1 MEKRYGLPTAIAMVI
16 GIVIGS
22 GVFIKGGKVLSLT
35 GGNMLQAVLVVAIVG
50 LMCII
55 CSLVFAELATRYE
68 KVNGVVDYAEMA
80 LGPNYAYFMGWFTT
94 TIYYPSLAA
103 TLAFFAAV
111 FTCPLFGV
119 KALDFSSRIISME
132 TVGLGAGYLMIG
144 YGINALSPK
153 LAGKLQVSMT
163 VIKLIPLI
171 LMGIVGTIAGISN
184 GSTAAVLLR
193 RYRAEQVDFLEDS
206 FETIAAYGPHA
217 AVVHYA
223 PTPETDVPL
232 KAQGLLLVDSGGH
245 YARGTTD
252 VTRTIALG
260 PITDEERRR
269 STQVLQGHI
278 QLAMAQFPQGVMGE
292 NLDALAR
299 GPLWRE
305 GLDYDHGTGHGVGC
319 VLSVHEA
326 PPSFRWRIAEGLAHP
341 ALETGMVISDEP
353 GYYAAGR
360 FGIRHENLLLVQPAE
375 AAGFLRFETLTLA
388 PFDRDALDPAL
399 LTASERDWLNG
410 YHRRVYA
417 QIAPL
422 VPTEVRQWLREVTAA
437 L

>member
-1 MEKRYGLPTAIAMVI
+1 MRCAAAGVYTTNKVCGAPIKVDRAHLTDGYAQAIVVNSGNANTCAANGVALAEECCELVGKALNIDAKDVLPASTGVIGQPMVI
-16 GIVIGS
+16 DPFARGIPAAAA
-22 GVFIKGGKVLSLT
+22 K
-35 GGNMLQAVLVVAIVG
+35 
-50 LMCII
+50 
-55 CSLVFAELATRYE
+55 
-68 KVNGVVDYAEMA
+68 
-80 LGPNYAYFMGWFTT
+80 
-94 TIYYPSLAA
+94 LAA
-103 TLAFFAAV
+103 FRAEQPDF
-111 FTCPLFGV
+111 
-119 KALDFSSRIISME
+119 LD
-132 TVGLGAGYLMIG
+132 
-144 YGINALSPK
+144 LSFD
-153 LAGKLQVSMT
+153 
-163 VIKLIPLI
+163 
-171 LMGIVGTIAGISN
+171 TIAG
-184 GSTAAVLLR
+184 
-193 RYRAEQVDFLEDS
+193 
-206 FETIAAYGPHA
+206 YGPHGA
-217 AVVHYA
+217 IVHYD

-278 QLAMAQFPQGVMGE
+278 QLAMAEFPQGVMGE